1 MKFDPSEWYV
11 AAFRLLSRRTFGYLG
26 CLDVEALDHYV
37 DGYVFARREAAIAAR
52 WLAGSWPEEAR
63 PTVME
68 RFAAWLDPAAKY
80 PAWVSAV
87 RARAATGGR
96 DTESA
101 LVAIELFD
109 RYLKEKEG
117 TGLGETVASRKEAT
131 SSPKVHMRLEE
142 AVVRAKPGN
151 QVDLE
156 PVVALWVG
164 IGWVVAFQTTVYLDT
179 GHSTALAVERAQLVS
194 VDGECVQIGGPEPWT
209 VSLVKLARTAG
220 VETRLEP
227 WVRELAERHE
237 ALGPAVSAVSASR

>member
-1 MKFDPSEWYV
+1 MRFDASEWYV
-11 AAFRLLSRRTFGYLG
+11 SAFQLLSRRTFGYLG

-37 DGYVFARREAAIAAR
+37 DGYVFARSEAAMAAR

-87 RARAATGGR
+87 RARAATSGR
-96 DTESA
+96 ETESA

-109 RYLKEKEG
+109 CYLKEKEG
-117 TGLGETVASRKEAT
+117 TGLGETGASLKEVT
-131 SSPKVHMRLEE
+131 NSPRVPLRLEE
-142 AVVRAKPGN
+142 AVVRAKSGRPEL
-151 QVDLE
+151 V

-164 IGWVVAFQTTVYLDT
+164 IGWVVAFQTAAYVDT
-179 GHSTALAVERAQLVS
+179 GASTALAVERAQLVS

-209 VSLVKLARTAG
+209 VSLVRLARAAG
-220 VETRLEP
+220 AEARLEP